1 MKKTVL
7 TALALVALPGM
18 VGAETANWHCVQKNA
33 AGREWVM
40 KEMVLIQQ
48 TESDVWL
55 VYDGVTKHFTGG
67 PVAADVKRDGQTVK
81 LKWDVRTQGSQGK
94 RANVSYSATFKID
107 QGKIQISAAPRGYD
121 NSTNIGGTCS
131 KLK

>member
-7 TALALVALPGM
+7 AALALAALPGM
-18 VGAETANWHCVQKNA
+18 AAAETVKWLCVQKNVA
-33 AGREWVM
+33 NREWVM
-40 KEMVLIQQ
+40 KEMVLIQE
-48 TESDVWL
+48 TEFDVWL
-55 VYDGVTKHFTGG
+55 VFDGVTKHFTGG
-67 PVAADVKRDGQTVK
+67 SVPADVKRDGQTVK